1 MMVVLFN
8 KRLER
13 LVYTGLV
20 QHAAYLDPDFPKAG
34 KAPAPCGSPSQAIRT
49 IEPLSS
55 QTDVP
60 THQYLTVVQKDE

>member
-13 LVYTGLV
+13 LVYTGLEDLV

-34 KAPAPCGSPSQAIRT
+34 KAAAPCGSPSQTIVRT
-49 IEPLSS
+49 IERLSS

-60 THQYLTVVQKDE
+60 THQYLTQ